1 MNISNGSR
9 TRSHV
14 FIGLVAVA
22 LLLTLCGVLRADD
35 DQKKKNK
42 QSPQA
47 QPAATPKPPK
57 IKNSGSG
64 TGSGSGSGQSGGT
77 GSGSSSGNPNK
88 AERRLERQNNTTTSN
103 SSGGSGTSNSTNS
116 NKAERKLHRQT
127 DLGAT
132 GGSTSTGT
140 GSGSG
145 TGSGTGAS
153 SGKTYKNTGSNPA
166 GGTGASTGNPNTSV
180 TTTSTGSTRAA
191 FVKSP
196 NGKTEVFRA
205 RDGSEVHRSLD
216 GRVREVHT
224 HNMVITH
231 YSSGYRRVVVERAD
245 RSVIVVNR
253 SGYGYVQRPFY
264 WHNQPYYG
272 RTYYYYG
279 RPYAVY
285 YRSYPYHGLFLPG
298 YAPYRYYN
306 PAFYGWAYNPWYR
319 PISYGWGW
327 YGSPWYGYYGYYFT
341 PYPVYSSP
349 AFWLT
354 DFLIASSLQLAY
366 QERLQAQ
373 QQQYYSQPAPSG
385 QVVLTPEVKQAI
397 SDEVQRQLALERAE
411 SETVARGG
419 EVDVNATGLPRIFA
433 ETNPS
438 HPHVFV
444 VASPLE
450 VTDSQ
455 GGECTLTQGDVLR
468 LSYPPTG
475 NATNA
480 YLEVIA
486 SKNRECGR
494 GATVSIGLAD
504 LQEMENQM
512 RTTIDRGLQD
522 LQAHQGGLPAPPASA
537 VGRTVQASFA
547 TAAPPADQNISSE
560 LRQQAQQAQA
570 AEQGVLTEAGQEDP
584 DRGTSDASS
593 RQPIQIQVG
602 QTIDE
607 VRAALG
613 TPSRIATVGSKQI
626 YFYPDMKVTFIRGRV
641 TDVE

>member
-1 MNISNGSR
+1 MNISYGSK
-9 TRSHV
+9 TRSQV
-14 FIGLVAVA
+14 FVGLVAVA
-22 LLLTLCGVLRADD
+22 LLLTVCSVMRADD

-42 QSPQA
+42 QSGQS
-47 QPAATPKPPK
+47 QPAATPKPAK
-57 IKNSGSG
+57 TKNTGSG
-64 TGSGSGSGQSGGT
+64 TGSGSGSGQGGSS
-77 GSGSSSGNPNK
+77 GSGSSGGNPNK
-88 AERRLERQNNTTTSN
+88 AERRLERQNNNTTYH
-103 SSGGSGTSNSTNS
+103 SSGGTGSSNSTNS
-116 NKAERKLHRQT
+116 NKAERKLERQN
-127 DLGAT
+127 DAVGT
-132 GGSTSTGT
+132 GGSAGS

-145 TGSGTGAS
+145 TGTS
-153 SGKTYKNTGSNPA
+153 SGKAFKNTGSA
-166 GGTGASTGNPNTSV
+166 TTGGTGGSTGSGNPNTRV
-180 TTTSTGSTRAA
+180 TTTSSGTARAA

-196 NGKTEVFRA
+196 NGKTEVFKA
-205 RDGSEVHRSLD
+205 RDGSEIHRSLD

-224 HNMVITH
+224 RDMVITH
-231 YSSGYRRVVVERAD
+231 YSGGYRRVVVERRD

-253 SGYGYVQRPFY
+253 AGYGYVQRPFY

-298 YAPYRYYN
+298 YVPYRYYN

-411 SETVARGG
+411 SETVSRGG
-419 EVDVNATGLPRIFA
+419 EVDVNATGLPRILA
-433 ETNPS
+433 DTNPS

-455 GGECTLTQGDVLR
+455 GQECTLTQGDVLR

-475 NATNA
+475 DSATA

-486 SKNRECGR
+486 SKNQECGR
-494 GATVSIGLAD
+494 GATVSVGLAD

-537 VGRTVQASFA
+537 QGQGVQSPFA

-560 LRQQAQQAQA
+560 LKQQAQQAQA
-570 AEQGVLTEAGQEDP
+570 AEQGVLTEAGQVDP

-593 RQPIQIQVG
+593 RQPVQIQVG